1 MENITLRRI
10 YLLRA
15 CYLLL
20 FIGLSFQVVPDL
32 FGFDPDKP
40 LMDGV
45 VVAMLSAL
53 GLLSALGVYAPL
65 KMIPLLVFEV
75 VWKVLWALSVALPHW
90 LRGSTDE
97 AKVETLFACALAIP
111 IFFIIPWR
119 YTFRRLVSS
128 TGPWHPERA
137 LQRGDD

>member
-1 MENITLRRI
+1 MESITLRRI

-20 FIGLSFQVVPDL
+20 FIGLGLQVVPDL
-32 FGFDPDKP
+32 LSFDPEKP

-53 GLLSALGVYAPL
+53 GLLSVVGVYAPL
-65 KMIPLLVFEV
+65 RMIPLLVFEV
-75 VWKVLWALSVALPHW
+75 VWKTLWALSVALPHW

-97 AKVETLFACALAIP
+97 ATVEALFACAFAIP
-111 IFFIIPWR
+111 FFFIIPWR

-128 TGPWHPERA
+128 AAPWRPERV
-137 LQRGDD
+137 LQRAGD